1 MCSCYL
7 KDKYSSQPT
16 VSTMR
21 REEMRKNEGREVKK
35 SEMVMISFQRALSL
49 GGRVESIRLFIKS
62 EGPTEISVAF
72 NYLNLCLFAQQPC

>member
-16 VSTMR
+16 VSAMR

-35 SEMVMISFQRALSL
+35 SQERNGDDFFSAGAQ
-49 GGRVESIRLFIKS
+49 S
-62 EGPTEISVAF
+62 ERQSRI
-72 NYLNLCLFAQQPC
+72 Y

>member
-1 MCSCYL
+1 MLSQVANVFL
-7 KDKYSSQPT
+7 LSKGQIQLSTYS
-16 VSTMR
+16 
-21 REEMRKNEGREVKK
+21 EREVKK

-72 NYLNLCLFAQQPC
+72 NDLNLCLFAQQLC

>member
-1 MCSCYL
+1 MLSQVANVFL
-7 KDKYSSQPT
+7 LSKGQIQLSTYS
-16 VSTMR
+16 
-21 REEMRKNEGREVKK
+21 EREVKK

-72 NYLNLCLFAQQPC
+72 NDLNLCLFAQQPC